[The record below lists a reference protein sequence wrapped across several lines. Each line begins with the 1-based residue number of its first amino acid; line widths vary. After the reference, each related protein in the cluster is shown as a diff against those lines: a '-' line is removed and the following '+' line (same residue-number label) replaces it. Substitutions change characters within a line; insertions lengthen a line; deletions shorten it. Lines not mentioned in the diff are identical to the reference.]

1 MVTEQNLQSPP
12 VELDPYSIELTRYQK
27 GNFGWVVKIRGK
39 DKAQVWED
47 LVNLNANL
55 NLQYGTMPAKGE

>member
-1 MVTEQNLQSPP
+1 
-12 VELDPYSIELTRYQK
+12 LTRYQK